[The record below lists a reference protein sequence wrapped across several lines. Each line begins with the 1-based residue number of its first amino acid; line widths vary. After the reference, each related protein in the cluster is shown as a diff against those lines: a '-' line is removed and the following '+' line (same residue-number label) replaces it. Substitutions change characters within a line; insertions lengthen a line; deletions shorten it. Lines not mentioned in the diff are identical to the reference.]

1 MSSIQNL
8 AIVEK
13 DLLYR
18 QLFQKTC
25 SVRDGPTMSIWKDDN
40 KLKGETRKVTV

>member
-13 DLLYR
+13 DLLYP

-25 SVRDGPTMSIWKDDN
+25 SVRDGLTMSIWKDGN
-40 KLKGETRKVTV
+40 KLKGETRKVTG